1 MFRRKLPERVRSI
14 PTPVPVEHRRAVTM
28 VTPDLLA
35 KPAANAPKESTHRSD
50 KWLRAVASLDCVLC
64 GREGTQAAHR
74 NEGKG
79 MGLKVDDCWTAA
91 LCPQCHS
98 EIDQGKDMSR
108 AERREAI
115 DRAILLTLQQ
125 LARKGLVKA

>member
-1 MFRRKLPERVRSI
+1 MYLKQ
-14 PTPVPVEHRRAVTM
+14 
-28 VTPDLLA
+28 
-35 KPAANAPKESTHRSD
+35 AAHRSE

-79 MGLKVDDCWTAA
+79 MGMKVDDCWTAA
-91 LCPQCHS
+91 LCPECHR
-98 EIDQGKDMSR
+98 EIDQGKTMNRED
-108 AERREAI
+108 RREAI
-115 DRAILLTLQQ
+115 DRAILLTLRE